1 MEKKINQMQ
10 QEYIERLQQELNELV
25 KRFNEQGYVVAGYGG
40 DAYYC
45 FVGPGHGFNGAA
57 LVPMSKYPVIFD
69 AYQDAKCEAFNGIY
83 KNGHNE
89 VIELE
94 VIKAGA
100 YFRRIH
106 TILERSL
113 QELKKM
119 L

>member
-10 QEYIERLQQELNELV
+10 LEYIERLEQQQSELL
-25 KRFNEQGYVVAGYGG
+25 KKFNATGYVVAGYGG
-40 DAYYC
+40 DTYYC
-45 FVGPGHGFNGAA
+45 FVGPGRGFNGAA
-57 LVPMSKYPVIFD
+57 LVPMSKYPKIFD
-69 AYQDAKCEAFNGIY
+69 TYQDAKCECYNGIY

-89 VIELE
+89 IIELE

-106 TILERSL
+106 TIFERSL
-113 QELKKM
+113 QVLKEM